1 MYEIVEDRERG
12 LLLITLSG
20 FWDEDEFDR
29 YAADLTEASR
39 RMGRLL
45 RGRLLDC
52 RSLSVQA
59 PAVAQRFQSA
69 VAVLDAA
76 FTPFTALILTA
87 SLARLQGQRVF
98 PGTERMR
105 WFLDEAEALD
115 WLITAHDR

>member
-20 FWDEDEFDR
+20 FWDEDEFDQ

-52 RSLSVQA
+52 RSLSVQS
-59 PAVAQRFQSA
+59 PAITQRFQSA
-69 VAVLDAA
+69 VAVLDIA
-76 FTPFTALILTA
+76 FSPFTALVMPI
-87 SLARLQGQRVF
+87 SLVRLQGQRVF
-98 PGTERMR
+98 PDTERMR
-105 WFLDEAEALD
+105 WFLDEAEA
-115 WLITAHDR
+115 